1 MLYHIKK
8 FLYLISYINDIINF
22 GVNNTKQNNI
32 SPDGDTMAGKTTTI
46 KELLKAA
53 MLPVGSTL
61 YVYGGAWNEA
71 DTGAGEEAMTFGV
84 SPEWKK
90 FYDSKDETY
99 DFDKFRFQV
108 HEGID
113 CTGLVGFSCFQVFGS
128 AYSETGYVFP
138 SGIMAENYE
147 KLFGGET
154 VAPEDIKNYRPG
166 DVMTKNGHVYFS
178 IGRCGDGSVLLLHA
192 SPPAPSFCGTVTPDG
207 REDSEAVRLA
217 REYMTRH
224 YPDVMKRYPNMCMRK
239 VEYLKEY
246 SQYRWD
252 RKVVSDPD
260 GLEGMTPEEILK
272 ELFK

>member
-53 MLPVGSTL
+53 MLPLGSTL

-108 HEGID
+108 HEGIHIYFD
-113 CTGLVGFSCFQVFGS
+113 DNKEELIEKNCVYYDDNILFLMI
-128 AYSETGYVFP
+128 YVFQ
-138 SGIMAENYE
+138 
-147 KLFGGET
+147 T
-154 VAPEDIKNYRPG
+154 
-166 DVMTKNGHVYFS
+166 TH
-178 IGRCGDGSVLLLHA
+178 
-192 SPPAPSFCGTVTPDG
+192 SPYVPQTSKK
-207 REDSEAVRLA
+207 
-217 REYMTRH
+217 H
-224 YPDVMKRYPNMCMRK
+224 
-239 VEYLKEY
+239 
-246 SQYRWD
+246 
-252 RKVVSDPD
+252 
-260 GLEGMTPEEILK
+260 I
-272 ELFK
+272 